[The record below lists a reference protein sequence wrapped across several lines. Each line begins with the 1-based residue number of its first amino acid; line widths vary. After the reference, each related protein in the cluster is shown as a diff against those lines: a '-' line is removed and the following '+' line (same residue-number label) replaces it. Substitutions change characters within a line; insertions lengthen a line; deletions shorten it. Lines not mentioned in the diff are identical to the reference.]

1 MDDYS
6 QISYWFDSL
15 EDPGAVINELPD
27 RVDVAIIGGGFT
39 GLWTAYYLKK
49 KSPDLGIGVFEA
61 ETVGFG
67 ASGRNGGWCMGSANG
82 MERLLYSK
90 KTRQEG
96 IRLQNVLHDTV
107 DEIGRVCQAENID
120 CHFAKGGTL
129 YVAGTKDVARRHQD
143 WVKFLQGIGFPE
155 DEYCWL
161 DADESSKRIRLSRN
175 HGAFYTTHCAR
186 IHPARL
192 VRGLATV
199 VRKLGVKII
208 EKCPVFAYQTGELRT
223 GRGKVTAEKI
233 IRATE
238 GYTDSIE
245 HQGRQLLPLYSMV
258 VATEPMSE
266 EKWQEIGLAKRETF
280 DDGRRVVIYG
290 QRTLDNRLVFGG
302 RAGYY
307 FGSKRKPV
315 IDSDD
320 VAVRVVERQVREL
333 IPALDGVEI
342 THGWGGLMGVP
353 RHWRPCVSYNETSRT
368 GWAGGYTG
376 EGVGASN
383 LAGRMMSDLVL
394 GEKTGLT
401 TLPWVD
407 DHPRRW
413 EPEPIR
419 WLGVKAI
426 EFFGDR
432 ADKIEARGETSRFWG
447 GLFNR
452 FVG

>member
-1 MDDYS
+1 MDDYR

-15 EDPGAVINELPD
+15 EDSGAKVSRLPD
-27 RVDVAIIGGGFT
+27 SVDIAIIGGGFT
-39 GLWTAYYLKK
+39 GLWTAYYLKS
-49 KSPDLGIGVFEA
+49 KSPDLRVGIFEA

-67 ASGRNGGWCMGSANG
+67 ASGRNGGWCMGTANG
-82 MERLLYSK
+82 MERLLYPEE
-90 KTRQEG
+90 TRQEG
-96 IRLQNVLHDTV
+96 IRLQHSLHGTV

-120 CHFAKGGTL
+120 CHFARGGTL
-129 YVAGTKDVARRHQD
+129 NVAGTPEVARRHQD
-143 WVKFLQGIGFPE
+143 WVKFMHGIGFAE
-155 DEYCWL
+155 DEYRWL
-161 DADESSKRIRLSRN
+161 DADESMRRIRLSRN
-175 HGAFYTTHCAR
+175 HGAFFTAHCAS

-192 VRGLATV
+192 VRGLADV
-199 VRKLGVKII
+199 ARRMGVEII
-208 EKCPVFAYQTGELRT
+208 EKCPVFAYQTGSLRT
-223 GRGKVTAEKI
+223 GRGTVTAEKI

-238 GYTDSIE
+238 GYTDSIQ
-245 HQGRQLLPLYSMV
+245 HQRRQLLPLYSMV
-258 VATEPMSE
+258 IATEPMSNDR
-266 EKWQEIGLAKRETF
+266 WQEIGLANRETF

-307 FGSKRKPV
+307 FGSKRKSV

-320 VAVRVVERQVREL
+320 VAVRIVERQAREL
-333 IPALDGVEI
+333 VPALAGVEI

-353 RHWRPCVSYNETSRT
+353 RHWRPCVSYDEKSRT

-383 LAGRMMSDLVL
+383 LAGRMMSDLAL
-394 GEKTGLT
+394 GEKSDLT
-401 TLPWVD
+401 TLSWVND
-407 DHPRRW
+407 VPRRW
-413 EPEPIR
+413 EPEPVR

-432 ADKIEARGETSRFWG
+432 ADRAEARGATSGFWG
-447 GLFNR
+447 SLFNR